1 MSQLATTPQQHGSAQ
16 EPIAVIGLS
25 CLFPEAASAEEFWS
39 NIRRGVDCIR
49 EIPET
54 HWNVEDYFDS
64 DPKSPDRTYARRGGF
79 LKAVD
84 FDPLEFGIS
93 PNNLE
98 AIDTSQLL
106 GLVAAKRALE
116 NAGYGQERT
125 FNRSRV
131 SCILGVTGTLEMV
144 IPLGAR
150 LGHPHWKR
158 ALEEAGVAP
167 SVAQDV
173 IERISAAYVPW
184 QENSF
189 PGLLG
194 NVVAGRI
201 ANKLDLWGT
210 NCVVDAAC
218 ASSLS
223 ALHLALLELQ
233 AGRSDMVLTGG
244 VDTFND
250 IFMYMCFSKTP
261 ALSSTGDARPF
272 SQNSDGTMLGEGVGL
287 MVLKRLADAKRDGDR
302 VLGVIR
308 SVGTSSDGKGTAV
321 YAPKAEGQ
329 IRCLEDAYQQAGI
342 SPHEIDLV
350 EAHGTGTKVG
360 DATEIKGL
368 TTIFEAAA
376 RTVAGE
382 KKNAWCAVG
391 SVKSQVGH
399 TKAAAGIASLIKVLL
414 ALHHEVL
421 PPTIKV
427 DQPADALRSN
437 SGDRQSPF
445 YVNIQSRPWLPGL
458 NRKRRAG
465 VSAFGFG
472 GSNFHCVME
481 EAPAECRPPRQPGWD
496 GQIQLL
502 TFSGPDED
510 QLIRTIHEFLAQAR
524 RSQNTVR
531 QLASQLRSQFRA
543 QDLCRLAMVAD
554 VSSTD
559 WPTPAT
565 RAIEQIGRTRQT
577 PVETPVQWTLP
588 EGVAYS
594 RGFASGSIG
603 LLFPGQGSQYPG
615 MLRDLACLFPEMRDV
630 LAAANHAFADA
641 PKTGNRAFSWA
652 LSDAIYPVNVWD
664 DEERALATTRLK
676 STDVAQPALGAVSL
690 GGWRVLQRFGIR
702 PTAVAGHSYGE
713 LTALCAAGRFSPEEL
728 YRLSMLRGQ
737 LMAEG
742 ELQPG
747 GMLAIH
753 ASSEVVEQALRELN
767 LELVIANHNSP
778 SQVVISGRLDQIT
791 RAGELLGQRNLRG
804 KQLAVAAAFHSPL
817 VAQAAHKF
825 RPALEQIPFH
835 GGSIPVYANSSAK
848 VYPQEADAARELL
861 ASQLARPVHFVDEI
875 RAMYQSGV
883 RTFIEVGPGH
893 VLTGLVSSIL
903 SGQPHQAL
911 ALDSSQGRRRGEW
924 DLAWLLGQLAVSGH
938 DLQLAHWDAPTLWSN
953 HHLPEPREGTI
964 PICGANYTRPR
975 PPLPVK
981 TKLAEP
987 VQIPATSSDLPRANL
1002 TNAIGSMPQSSS
1014 DVAQQHASFTPPKSS
1029 MSPELS
1035 SHTTASSS
1043 TGASAKSSEFSL
1055 NSMEDRF
1062 VTNSITNTAQINQTQ
1077 PLTHPVQIKDSSPVA
1092 SYLET
1097 LQAIQ
1102 QQTALAH
1109 QTFLAQQ
1116 QQALQLL
1123 TQLIQHVPAASPN
1136 GSISSPATQAL
1147 AAPLPPAMPPIVTPA
1162 VPATTISAIPPVA
1175 VLPPAPPMI
1184 TPAQPVVSAVVPAA
1198 VPVTV
1203 PAPVPVMAPPAG
1215 KTNSELAASL
1225 LEVVSEKTGYPKEM
1239 LQLKMSLDHDLGID
1253 SIKRVEILSAM
1264 QERFPNLPA
1273 VSPEQLG
1280 SLQTLADVVAAYP
1293 QSTTGTAPAV
1303 AKIPEELTAPV
1314 PTSSRSQTSSASESS
1329 GLAASLLEVVA
1340 EKTGYPKEMLQL
1352 RMSLDHDLGID
1363 SIKRVEIL
1371 SAMQE
1376 RFPNLPVVSPEQLG
1390 SLQTLADVVAAYPG
1404 ETVPSAG
1411 IAGSSGVFQSSASPS
1426 VSMPAA
1432 SHGTN
1437 GSNGHS
1443 GGSDLANAL
1452 LQVVAEKTGY
1462 PKEMLQLRMSLD
1474 HDLGIDSIKRVEIL
1488 SAMQERFPNLPVVSP
1503 EQLGSLQTL
1512 ADVVAAYPEAT
1523 PAGTPENTHEL
1534 KKNTSSDALGS
1545 SGLIVESTHKENEL
1559 PPTAIAGSTQAMHRE
1574 VRFPE
1579 PHTLQRG
1586 LLKTVAIAPASERR
1600 TKDVFR
1606 HEVWITDDDLGE
1618 SGLSRALASAL
1629 LNQDISS
1636 RIVPQTATLQG
1647 ASAVN
1652 VPDVLS
1658 GLIILPSAAAQD
1670 PLINLWQNLEWLQQV
1685 SSALRKDIVAGER
1698 RLLGGVVRLN
1708 GHFGVMNANT
1718 RGHIV
1723 SPESGGLTGLI
1734 KTARH
1739 EWPEVTARVFD
1750 IGQLSTSEAAPQLLE
1765 ELLATGPLETGIAQ
1779 FPGGSPVEVQVEWN
1793 TLDVQAA
1800 SAQANPVL
1808 TSDDLVV
1815 VSGGARGV
1823 TMEAALEFGKTL
1835 GTTMVLL
1842 GRTPPPELSATTD
1855 GNDRPLTEIEFRQQI
1870 MSENPVGWTPRMVA
1884 DEARQRLAQ
1893 QELRTNLHRF
1903 AKAGV
1908 RAVYRQLDV
1917 SIPSSVR
1924 HALAEIVASMGPIR
1938 GLIHGAGVIADA
1950 RIERKTREQFEDVMR
1965 VKVQG
1970 LKHLLAAID
1979 PSQLRMLGLFSSFT
1993 GRYGRTGQADYAIAN
2008 EILNKQARAWAAQ
2021 HPECHVTS
2029 WNWGPW
2035 DGGMV
2040 NDQLRA
2046 IFAKEQVGLI
2056 PLREGA
2062 SIFASEYC
2070 QSSERPVEIVVLAP
2084 VQPTAAATLVES
2096 QTPIEKPK
2104 PVVASR
2110 QGFDRLLSVNDHPFL
2125 DDHVIGGKAVLP
2137 LAMMLEWMAHGAA
2150 HLSPGMALSGFENV
2164 KVMKGVRLSSH
2175 ELAHLKVQLEPLA
2188 EADSPRH
2195 TSGWVQPWQ
2204 ARLTSET
2211 AGRTLL
2217 HATADVIMTGQTI
2230 DQTPVTTT
2238 NELRGDSFDR
2248 SILPADLYQVWLFH
2262 GPLMQGIE
2270 QVLACNER
2278 QLSVISR
2285 VAEAPRLWMHKP
2297 HRHSWLIDP
2306 LVLDV
2311 IFQMAIVWAWQ
2322 QRGMPSLPTGIR
2334 RIELLQRKWPAEGV
2348 IITCRIQRMTAH
2360 VVSMDVEILNRQG
2373 QILARLEGV
2382 DSLMDA
2388 SLKPAFAARRLSP
2401 GQLLNR

>member
-1 MSQLATTPQQHGSAQ
+1 MSHLATTPQHAAPAQ

-49 EIPET
+49 EIPQT
-54 HWNVEDYFDS
+54 HWNVSDYFHA

-116 NAGYGQERT
+116 NAGYGQERA

-261 ALSSTGDARPF
+261 ALSPTGDARPF

-287 MVLKRLADAKRDGDR
+287 IVLKRLADAKRDGDC

-329 IRCLEDAYQQAGI
+329 IRCLEDAYQQGGV

-350 EAHGTGTKVG
+350 EAHGTGTRVG

-382 KKNAWCAVG
+382 EKNAWCAVG

-427 DQPADALRSN
+427 EQPADALRSHP
-437 SGDRQSPF
+437 GVRQSPF

-472 GSNFHCVME
+472 GSNFHCLME
-481 EAPAECRPPRQPGWD
+481 EALAECRPPRQPGWD

-502 TFSGPDED
+502 AFSGPDED
-510 QLIRTIHEFLAQAR
+510 QLIRTINEFLAKAR
-524 RSQNTVR
+524 RLPKTIR
-531 QLASQLRSQFRA
+531 KLASQLRSQFRA
-543 QDLCRLAMVAD
+543 QDLCRLALVAD
-554 VSSTD
+554 LSSTD
-559 WPTPAT
+559 WQTLAT
-565 RAIEQIGRTRQT
+565 RAIEQIGRTRQS
-577 PVETPVQWTLP
+577 PLEAPVQWTLP

-594 RGFASGSIG
+594 RGFATGSIG

-630 LAAANHAFADA
+630 LTAANHAFADA
-641 PKTGNRAFSWA
+641 PRTGKRAFSWA
-652 LSDAIYPVNVWD
+652 LSDAIYPVNVWN
-664 DEERALATTRLK
+664 DEERALAMARLK
-676 STDVAQPALGAVSL
+676 ATDVAQPALGAVSL

-791 RAGELLGQRNLRG
+791 RAGELLGKRNLRG

-825 RPALEQIPFH
+825 RPVLEQIPFH

-848 VYPQEADAARELL
+848 VYPQEAQAARELL
-861 ASQLARPVHFVDEI
+861 ASQLAKPVHFVDEI

-893 VLTGLVSSIL
+893 VLSGLVSSIL

-964 PICGANYTRPR
+964 PICGANYTRPK

-981 TKLAEP
+981 TKVPEP
-987 VQIPATSSDLPRANL
+987 VQNPASSSDLPRANL
-1002 TNAIGSMPQSSS
+1002 TNVIHPTTQGSSEVVNS
-1014 DVAQQHASFTPPKSS
+1014 HASFTSS
-1029 MSPELS
+1029 
-1035 SHTTASSS
+1035 AI
-1043 TGASAKSSEFSL
+1043 GL
-1055 NSMEDRF
+1055 NSSEDRF
-1062 VTNSITNTAQINQTQ
+1062 LVSAPAHYAQTTQTLPLNS
-1077 PLTHPVQIKDSSPVA
+1077 PVQIKDSSPVA

-1136 GSISSPATQAL
+1136 GSMTSPATQAL

-1162 VPATTISAIPPVA
+1162 VPPSAAVPVLAPMPATMISAVPPVA

-1184 TPAQPVVSAVVPAA
+1184 TSAQPVVSAAVSAA
-1198 VPVTV
+1198 
-1203 PAPVPVMAPPAG
+1203 APVPVQAPVPVVAPPAG

-1239 LQLKMSLDHDLGID
+1239 LQLRMSLDHDLGID

-1264 QERFPNLPA
+1264 QERFPNLPV

-1303 AKIPEELTAPV
+1303 AKIPQELTPPQ
-1314 PTSSRSQTSSASESS
+1314 PTQNRSQTSPVSELS

-1404 ETVPSAG
+1404 ETIPSAG
-1411 IAGSSGVFQSSASPS
+1411 IAASSAADQSSASPS

-1512 ADVVAAYPEAT
+1512 ADVVAAYPETT
-1523 PAGTPENTHEL
+1523 PAGYPENTYEL

-1545 SGLIVESTHKENEL
+1545 AGLVVESAHKENQH
-1559 PPTAIAGSTQAMHRE
+1559 PPTVIAGDNQTTPRE
-1574 VRFPE
+1574 TRFPE
-1579 PHTLQRG
+1579 PHSLQRG
-1586 LLKTVAIAPASERR
+1586 LLKTVAIAPAGERR
-1600 TKDVFR
+1600 TKDLLR
-1606 HEVWITDDDLGE
+1606 HEVWITDDGLGE

-1629 LNQDISS
+1629 ISQGIAS

-1647 ASAVN
+1647 ASVVN
-1652 VPDVLS
+1652 IPDTLS
-1658 GLIILPSAAAQD
+1658 GLIILPGATAQD

-1685 SSALRKDIVAGER
+1685 SSALRKDIMAGER
-1698 RLLGGVVRLN
+1698 RFLGGVVRLN
-1708 GHFGVMNANT
+1708 GHFGVSNT
-1718 RGHIV
+1718 KALRHIV

-1750 IGQLSTSEAAPQLLE
+1750 IGQLSPSEAVPQLVE
-1765 ELLATGPLETGIAQ
+1765 EFLATGPLETGIAQ
-1779 FPGGSPVEVQVEWN
+1779 FPGESPVEVQVEWD
-1793 TLDVQAA
+1793 TLNVQAA

-1808 TSDDLVV
+1808 ASDDIVV

-1823 TMEAALEFGKTL
+1823 TMEAALEFGKAL
-1835 GTTMVLL
+1835 GATMVLL
-1842 GRTPPPELSATTD
+1842 GRTPPPDLSSATN

-1917 SIPSSVR
+1917 SNPSSVR
-1924 HALAEIVASMGPIR
+1924 QVLAEIVASMGPIR

-2008 EILNKQARAWAAQ
+2008 EILNKQARAWAVQ

-2046 IFAKEQVGLI
+2046 IFAREQVGLI

-2070 QSSERPVEIVVLAP
+2070 QASERPVEIVVLAP
-2084 VQPTAAATLVES
+2084 VQPTAAASLVES
-2096 QTPIEKPK
+2096 ETPIEKTK

-2175 ELAHLKVQLEPLA
+2175 ELAQLKVQLEPLA
-2188 EADSPRH
+2188 EADSSRH

-2204 ARLTSET
+2204 ARLTSEA

-2217 HATADVIMTGQTI
+2217 HATADVILKGQTI
-2230 DQTPVTTT
+2230 DPPLLSTTYD
-2238 NELRGDSFDR
+2238 LRGDSFDR
-2248 SILPADLYQVWLFH
+2248 SILPADLYQEWLFH

-2270 QVLACNER
+2270 QVLACNE
-2278 QLSVISR
+2278 QQVSVISR

-2311 IFQMAIVWAWQ
+2311 VFQMAIVWAWQ

-2334 RIELLQRKWPAEGV
+2334 RIELLQRKWPADGV
-2348 IITCRIQRMTAH
+2348 IVMCRIKKATAH
-2360 VVSMDVEILNRQG
+2360 VVSLDVEILNRQG

-2388 SLKPAFAARRLSP
+2388 SLKPAFAARRLSH
-2401 GQLLNR
+2401 GQLINQ

>member
-1 MSQLATTPQQHGSAQ
+1 MARSTMSYLATTPQHSGTAQ

-54 HWNVEDYFDS
+54 HWNIDDYFHA

-106 GLVAAKRALE
+106 GLVAAKRALD
-116 NAGYGQERT
+116 NAGYGQERA

-261 ALSSTGDARPF
+261 ALSPTGDARPF

-287 MVLKRLADAKRDGDR
+287 IVLKRLADAKRDGDR

-382 KKNAWCAVG
+382 EKSAWCAVG

-510 QLIRTIHEFLAQAR
+510 QLIRTINEFLAQVC
-524 RSQNTVR
+524 RSPKTIR
-531 QLASQLRSQFRA
+531 KLASQLRSQFRA
-543 QDLCRLAMVAD
+543 QDLCRLTMVAD
-554 VSSTD
+554 LSSTD
-559 WPTPAT
+559 WQTLAT
-565 RAIEQIGRTRQT
+565 RAIEQIVRTRQSPLEAT
-577 PVETPVQWTLP
+577 VQWTLP

-594 RGFASGSIG
+594 RGFATGSIG

-630 LAAANHAFADA
+630 LAAANHAFVDA
-641 PKTGNRAFSWA
+641 PRTGNRAFSWA
-652 LSDAIYPVNVWD
+652 LSDAIYPVNVWN
-664 DEERALATTRLK
+664 DEARALAITRLK
-676 STDVAQPALGAVSL
+676 ATDVAQPALGAVSL

-964 PICGANYTRPR
+964 PICGANYTRPK

-981 TKLAEP
+981 MKVPEP
-987 VQIPATSSDLPRANL
+987 VQIPASSSDLLRANL
-1002 TNAIGSMPQSSS
+1002 TDVIRPTPQGPCEVVNS
-1014 DVAQQHASFTPPKSS
+1014 HASLVSAESSRPPEGYSNAA
-1029 MSPELS
+1029 ELS
-1035 SHTTASSS
+1035 STA
-1043 TGASAKSSEFSL
+1043 ASL
-1055 NSMEDRF
+1055 NSSAF
-1062 VTNSITNTAQINQTQ
+1062 GLNSSEELIIANAPAHNAQIRQTL
-1077 PLTHPVQIKDSSPVA
+1077 PLNYPVQIKDSSPVA

-1136 GSISSPATQAL
+1136 GSMTSPATQAL
-1147 AAPLPPAMPPIVTPA
+1147 AAPLPPAMPPIVIPA
-1162 VPATTISAIPPVA
+1162 GPATTISAIPPVA
-1175 VLPPAPPMI
+1175 VLPSAPPMI

-1198 VPVTV
+1198 VPVPV
-1203 PAPVPVMAPPAG
+1203 PAPVPVVAPPAG

-1303 AKIPEELTAPV
+1303 AQIPQDLAPQE
-1314 PTSSRSQTSSASESS
+1314 PTSSRSQTSSVGESN

-1390 SLQTLADVVAAYPG
+1390 SLQTLADVVAAYP
-1404 ETVPSAG
+1404 ETTAAG
-1411 IAGSSGVFQSSASPS
+1411 A
-1426 VSMPAA
+1426 
-1432 SHGTN
+1432 
-1437 GSNGHS
+1437 
-1443 GGSDLANAL
+1443 
-1452 LQVVAEKTGY
+1452 
-1462 PKEMLQLRMSLD
+1462 
-1474 HDLGIDSIKRVEIL
+1474 
-1488 SAMQERFPNLPVVSP
+1488 
-1503 EQLGSLQTL
+1503 
-1512 ADVVAAYPEAT
+1512 
-1523 PAGTPENTHEL
+1523 PENTHEL

-1545 SGLIVESTHKENEL
+1545 SGLIVESTHKEKEL
-1559 PPTAIAGSTQAMHRE
+1559 PPTAIAGSTKAMPRE

-1586 LLKTVAIAPASERR
+1586 LLKTVAIAPAGERR
-1600 TKDVFR
+1600 TKDRFR
-1606 HEVWITDDDLGE
+1606 HEVWITDDGLGE
-1618 SGLSRALASAL
+1618 SGLSRALSSAL
-1629 LNQDISS
+1629 INQGIAS

-1647 ASAVN
+1647 APAVN
-1652 VPDVLS
+1652 IPDILS

-1685 SSALRKDIVAGER
+1685 SSALRKDITSGER

-1708 GHFGVMNANT
+1708 GHFGVLDANAP
-1718 RGHIV
+1718 GHIV

-1750 IGQLSTSEAAPQLLE
+1750 IGQLPPSEAAPQLVE

-1800 SAQANPVL
+1800 SAQAIPVL
-1808 TSDDLVV
+1808 TTGDLVV

-1823 TMEAALEFGKTL
+1823 TMEAALETGKAL

-1842 GRTPPPELSATTD
+1842 GRTPPPELSATTN
-1855 GNDRPLTEIEFRQQI
+1855 GNDQPLTEIEFRQQI

-1884 DEARQRLAQ
+1884 DEARLRLAQ

-1917 SIPSSVR
+1917 SNPSSVR
-1924 HALAEIVASMGPIR
+1924 QVLAEIVASMGPIR

-2070 QSSERPVEIVVLAP
+2070 QSTERPVEIVVLAP
-2084 VQPTAAATLVES
+2084 VQPTAAASLVES
-2096 QTPIEKPK
+2096 ETPIEKTK

-2137 LAMMLEWMAHGAA
+2137 LAIMLEWIAHGAA

-2175 ELAHLKVQLEPLA
+2175 ELAQLKVQLEPFA

-2195 TSGWVQPWQ
+2195 TSGWVQPWH
-2204 ARLTSET
+2204 ARLNSEAT
-2211 AGRTLL
+2211 GRTLL

-2230 DQTPVTTT
+2230 DPPPLTTT

-2248 SILPADLYQVWLFH
+2248 SILPADLYQEWLFH

-2270 QVLACNER
+2270 QVLTCNE
-2278 QLSVISR
+2278 QQVSVISR

-2311 IFQMAIVWAWQ
+2311 VFQMAIVWAWQ

-2348 IITCRIQRMTAH
+2348 IVTCRIKKATAH
-2360 VVSMDVEILNRQG
+2360 VVSMDGEILNRQG

-2388 SLKPAFAARRLSP
+2388 SLKPAFAARSLSH